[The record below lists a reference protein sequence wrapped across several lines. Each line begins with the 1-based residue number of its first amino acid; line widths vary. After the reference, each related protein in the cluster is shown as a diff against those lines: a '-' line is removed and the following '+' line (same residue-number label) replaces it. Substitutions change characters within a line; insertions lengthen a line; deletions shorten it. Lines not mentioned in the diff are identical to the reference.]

1 MNYNNQNQIQI
12 TKSNE
17 KVVEEKGK
25 KLDENDEDSSLKS
38 MIESARDYFYEH
50 KDEDEID
57 NREND
62 SMK

>member
-1 MNYNNQNQIQI
+1 MNYNNQNQIQT

-25 KLDENDEDSSLKS
+25 KLDENDGDSSLKS

>member
-1 MNYNNQNQIQI
+1 MDYNNQNQIQT

-50 KDEDEID
+50 KD
-57 NREND
+57 
-62 SMK
+62 